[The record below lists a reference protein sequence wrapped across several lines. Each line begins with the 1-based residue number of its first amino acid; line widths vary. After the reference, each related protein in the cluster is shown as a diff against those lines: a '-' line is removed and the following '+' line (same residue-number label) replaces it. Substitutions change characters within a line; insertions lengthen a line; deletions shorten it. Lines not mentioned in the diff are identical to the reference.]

1 MLARG
6 PSGVPSDGG
15 HDVCQPLVARC
26 LCADIA
32 SSKRRE
38 TVSSSLRHIDIYV
51 RELSACRCA
60 AVRIDRVPRIAN

>member
-1 MLARG
+1 MPG
-6 PSGVPSDGG
+6 DGG
-15 HDVCQPLVARC
+15 HDMCQPLVARC

-38 TVSSSLRHIDIYV
+38 RDCVFKLEAYIYA